1 MKIRRQEKNLF
12 KPNFEK
18 SWYRNILCCLSI
30 SAITFCTDIQFTRFL
45 RPWKE
50 DSKIYNISI
59 HHKFG
64 KKNMLE
70 VKRGLESK
78 VKINWGMDFNYL
90 ISKKRVKIIRQEKKF
105 VKAKI

>member
-18 SWYRNILCCLSI
+18 SWYRNILGCLSI

-70 VKRGLESK
+70 VKRGLEANHVEMQLRESK
-78 VKINWGMDFNYL
+78 VKINWGMDF
-90 ISKKRVKIIRQEKKF
+90 
-105 VKAKI
+105 

>member
-70 VKRGLESK
+70 VKRGLEANHVEMQLRESK
-78 VKINWGMDFNYL
+78 VKINWGMDF
-90 ISKKRVKIIRQEKKF
+90 
-105 VKAKI
+105 